1 MMDATERRILEPLTT
16 FGRGFYLTV
25 TVLVLLVLLGGYAY
39 AAQLREGLGVTGL
52 NRPVF
57 WGFYMTNFVFFIGI
71 SHAGTL
77 ISAILRASKAEW
89 RRPVT
94 RAAEAITVF
103 ALFLGFPQVLLDMG
117 RIDRIW
123 EVFAYGRF
131 QSPILWDVVCISTY
145 LFASIT
151 YLYVPMIPDIAIMR
165 DRLPVGAARKWLYT
179 KLAWG
184 WTGTDRQRRRLDRA
198 IAVLMVVVIPIA
210 ISVHTVV
217 SWIFGM
223 TVQPMWHSAIFGP
236 YFVMGA
242 IFSGI
247 AAILVAMAILRK
259 VYRLEPFLKPLHFN
273 NLGLLLLVFNCLW
286 FYFTFAEYLTTF
298 YGNEPSHMA
307 VFVSKTSQEFAVPFW
322 TMVGVMVASFWLL
335 ALPTRR
341 TVWGTTLASLC
352 VLVGMWLERF
362 CIVVPTLTRPRVA
375 YPLGSYSPSWVEW
388 SLFVGSLALLTLLYV
403 LFSKLFPVVSIWE
416 VKESPEGAAEVLRR
430 LDTYHAD
437 GLEGPAKV
445 AAATGTDNR

>member
-1 MMDATERRILEPLTT
+1 MQQRTTMDATEERILAPLMT
-16 FGRGFYLTV
+16 FGRGFYLAV
-25 TVLVLLVLLGGYAY
+25 TALGFLVLWGAYAY
-39 AAQLREGLGVTGL
+39 FTQLRDGLSVTGM

-103 ALFLGFPQVLLDMG
+103 ALMLGVPQVLIDLG

-123 EVFAYGRF
+123 EVFVWGRF
-131 QSPILWDVVCISTY
+131 QSPLLWDVVCIGTY
-145 LFASIT
+145 LCASTI
-151 YLYVPMIPDIAIMR
+151 YLYVPMIPDLAIMR
-165 DRLPVGAARKWLYT
+165 DKLPAGTFRKWLWT
-179 KLAWG
+179 KLSWG
-184 WTGTDRQRRRLDRA
+184 WTGTERQRRRLDVA
-198 IAVLMVVVIPIA
+198 ITILMVMVIPIA

-217 SWIFGM
+217 SWVFGM
-223 TVQPMWHSAIFGP
+223 TLQPMWHSTIFGP

-259 VYRLEPFLKPLHFN
+259 VYRLEPFMKPLHFHY
-273 NLGLLLLVFNCLW
+273 LGILLLVFNCLW

-298 YGNEPSHMA
+298 YGHEPSHMA
-307 VFVSKTSQEFAVPFW
+307 VFVSKMSQEFAPLFW
-322 TMVGVMVASFWLL
+322 LMLVLMVASFVLL
-335 ALPTRR
+335 VAPSRK
-341 TVWGTTLASLC
+341 TVWGTTLASIC

-362 CIVVPTLTRPRVA
+362 CIVVPTLTRPRVE
-375 YPLGSYSPSWVEW
+375 YPLGAYMPSWVEW
-388 SLFVGSLALLTLLYV
+388 SLLVASFAMFTLLYV
-403 LFSKLFPVVSIWE
+403 LFAKVFPVVSIWE
-416 VKESPEGAAEVLRR
+416 VKESREAAKEVAERLETYHPTVPARELAAE
-430 LDTYHAD
+430 
-437 GLEGPAKV
+437 
-445 AAATGTDNR
+445 